1 MVKANGYGH
10 GDIECALR
18 LQAEGAQCLGVGL
31 IEEGLLL
38 RQAGVHC
45 DILFYGVFD
54 RGGAEAVVKYRLTPV
69 ISVLQQLKDLEEVS
83 ESTVDVHLKFDTGM
97 HRLGISHDQVSEVF
111 EFLKKSKR
119 IRVRGLMTHLHSAED
134 LSWGETSS
142 AFRQLQA
149 FELLIKCYEKIFGL
163 KEVHIHSLNSAAL
176 LGLTSEL
183 KKKLMYQHG
192 ARPGLSIY
200 GVAPVQTELKLQ
212 PVMILKSHLVRVF
225 QVAEGA
231 TVSYGG
237 RWTATRPSWI
247 GVVPLGYADGYPRL
261 LSNKASV
268 LFRGLKVPQVGS
280 VCMDYLMLD
289 LTQAIEA
296 KGEVHFNG
304 EDDEVILFGQDD
316 SGEEITVSE
325 LANLMGTIPWEVL
338 TGISERVH
346 RVIEGKSFHHMRQQ
360 TVEVRL

>member
-18 LQAEGAQCLGVGL
+18 LQAEGAQSLGVGL

-45 DILFYGVFD
+45 DILFYGIFD
-54 RGGAEAVVKYRLTPV
+54 RGGAEAVLKYRLTPV
-69 ISVLQQLKDLEEVS
+69 ISLLQQLKDLEEVS
-83 ESTVDVHLKFDTGM
+83 EAMVDVHLKFDTGM
-97 HRLGISHDQVSEVF
+97 HRLGISREQTSEVF

-134 LSWGETSS
+134 LGLGEISS
-142 AFRQLQA
+142 AFGQLQE
-149 FELLIKCYEKIFGL
+149 FELLIKSFESLFGL
-163 KEVHIHSLNSAAL
+163 KDVHIHSLNSAAL
-176 LGLTSEL
+176 LGFTPDL
-183 KKKLMYQHG
+183 KKKLKYQHG
-192 ARPGLSIY
+192 ARPGLSLY
-200 GVAPVQTELKLQ
+200 GIAPVTTELKLQ
-212 PVMILKSHLVRVF
+212 PVMSLKSHLVRVF
-225 QVAEGA
+225 QVQEGA
-231 TVSYGG
+231 TVSYGA
-237 RWTATRPSWI
+237 RWKASRPSWI

-268 LFRGLKVPQVGS
+268 LFRGQRVPQVGS

-289 LTQAIEA
+289 LTQSIEA
-296 KGEVHFNG
+296 KGPVHFNG
-304 EDDEVILFGQDD
+304 EDDEVILFGQDEL
-316 SGEEITVSE
+316 GQEITVSE
-325 LANLMGTIPWEVL
+325 LATHIGTIPWEVL

-360 TVEVRL
+360 TIEVRL